1 MPTSPTH
8 LNGAYPESTVPD
20 WAARDPRVTI
30 CRCREGGGR
39 RSRSR
44 FWFVSVLPSALLVSI
59 VLSLI
64 TMGAASARPDVD
76 ALLQRIGTVTPL
88 EVIEFAL
95 FTLVAAVLL
104 EPFQIGLVKL
114 FEGYWGDS
122 SLARALRDIGVE
134 FHLRRRM
141 RFEGLLDVVA
151 VTPRDILRRE
161 AAAEGL
167 RLYPLERDR
176 LMPTRLGNVLR
187 SAEDR
192 AGQRYGLQTVTMW
205 PLLYPSVSASL
216 TEALDGLRD
225 QLDVAVRLC
234 VMLLVAAIVSAA
246 MLATD
251 GWWLGVPV
259 AAVLLAWLA
268 YRSAI
273 RTGVAYGEAMG
284 WAFDLH
290 RFDMLTALHLPLP
303 ADMAQEEEFN
313 QQLSDFFAIGD
324 PIGGEPATH
333 VYQHPSEATL
343 WQPPT
348 LLGRMVRA
356 LCAVARERSG

>member
-1 MPTSPTH
+1 M
-8 LNGAYPESTVPD
+8 NGASFSGVDTKEL
-20 WAARDPRVTI
+20 
-30 CRCREGGGR
+30 GR
-39 RSRSR
+39 RFNLVNLVPSMALILFVAVLIRS
-44 FWFVSVLPSALLVSI
+44 
-59 VLSLI
+59 
-64 TMGAASARPDVD
+64 GAATGSPNPAE
-76 ALLQRIGTVTPL
+76 LLKSTSWTVANLAATTL
-88 EVIEFAL
+88 AVVVGSLL
-95 FTLVAAVLL
+95 F

-134 FHLRRRM
+134 FHLRR
-141 RFEGLLDVVA
+141 FQVLKAVDNGVVPA
-151 VTPRDILRRE
+151 ISLQRE

-333 VYQHPSEATL
+333 VYQHPSDHWSLDLPGVATSDSERRAGRHL
-343 WQPPT
+343 TPT
-348 LLGRMVRA
+348 QSVHASKG
-356 LCAVARERSG
+356 S